1 MQNGTNFAV
10 ICNPKTPVEL
20 LKLHGHFREK
30 SILTLIRSPLPLQQD
45 LSLPTQFSAKISLLC
60 CNLESPVLSRWC
72 NAQHLCQRVC
82 SWGWVTPAE
91 LSAAGTSRTRLFSLS
106 LSLPNPPSILFNSQ
120 YAGQQ
125 IPILLSLGWCC
136 SCSHTLNAFVVTSQ

>member
-30 SILTLIRSPLPLQQD
+30 SILTLICFPLPLQQD
-45 LSLPTQFSAKISLLC
+45 LSLPTQFSAKTSLLC

-72 NAQHLCQRVC
+72 NAQHLCWRVC
-82 SWGWVTPAE
+82 S
-91 LSAAGTSRTRLFSLS
+91 
-106 LSLPNPPSILFNSQ
+106 
-120 YAGQQ
+120 
-125 IPILLSLGWCC
+125 
-136 SCSHTLNAFVVTSQ
+136 